1 MMTPEKLQIVQIT
14 LLRFHHTAQKKVCT
28 LVDIPRSLF
37 LSSCGASICEHNPSS
52 PLSNGGQKKEHAVDV
67 ADAGVSVDAHT
78 AGAPEDGS
86 TVEYELCGVVTHAGS
101 TIQSGHYYSF
111 VRHLNGTHWLLCD
124 DSTVSNSSF
133 QRAVTPTSPTET
145 PYLLFYMR
153 SSALQ
158 HAAASAAAAR
168 AAIPPMLRAEVD
180 RDNRLARSLVS
191 TGVTAPLF
199 QGRPDEGGGQGGGGS
214 GSGGSDAGGSSG
226 EAGAAFGPSGAAF
239 GPSWGVA

>member
-1 MMTPEKLQIVQIT
+1 
-14 LLRFHHTAQKKVCT
+14 
-28 LVDIPRSLF
+28 
-37 LSSCGASICEHNPSS
+37 
-52 PLSNGGQKKEHAVDV
+52 VDV
-67 ADAGVSVDAHT
+67 DAVEADAGVIVGAHAHM
-78 AGAPEDGS
+78 AGAPEEGS

-111 VRHLNGTHWLLCD
+111 VRHLNGTQWLLCD
-124 DSTVSNSSF
+124 DSTVSDSSF

-158 HAAASAAAAR
+158 HAAASAAAAL

-180 RDNRLARSLVS
+180 RDNRLARALVS
-191 TGVTAPLF
+191 TGVPAPLF
-199 QGRPDEGGGQGGGGS
+199 QGRPGEGGGGGGGGS

-226 EAGAAFGPSGAAF
+226 EAGAAFGPSGAGF